1 VTALLD
7 SLVLALLLRAG
18 PEQAP
23 PPVFSVGVERTRV
36 EVLVT
41 RGGQPVRG
49 LGAADFELTDSGV
62 VQQLEPVLHEDTP
75 VDTVLVLDRS
85 LTVEGKKLAMLREA
99 ASAYLDAL
107 HPGERA
113 ALISFSAEVALAQ
126 ALSSD
131 LPRVRAAVERGPAG
145 GATALV
151 DAIYAGLRLHE
162 PSGRRTALLVFTD
175 GLENASWLR
184 PQQVV
189 EAARRSD
196 AIVYGVLA
204 GQPEERDPTLLRE
217 LARTTGGRVF
227 ESRSLSE
234 LRSRFLEVL
243 ADVRNRYVLSYTPEG
258 VERGGWHPLAVRLRR
273 SKGDVLARPGYWR
286 ASETR

>member
-1 VTALLD
+1 VTALLG
-7 SLVLALLLRAG
+7 SAVLTLLLQAG
-18 PEQAP
+18 PSEA
-23 PPVFSVGVERTRV
+23 PPVFPVGVERTRV

-49 LGAADFELTDSGV
+49 LSAADFELRDSGIE
-62 VQQLEPVLHEDTP
+62 QELEPVLHEDTP

-85 LTVEGKKLAMLREA
+85 LTVDGAKLAALREA
-99 ASAYLDAL
+99 ASAYLDDL
-107 HPGERA
+107 RPGERA

-126 ALSSD
+126 PLSSD
-131 LPRVRAAVERGPAG
+131 LQRVRAAVERGPAG
-145 GATALV
+145 GSTALV
-151 DAIYAGLRLHE
+151 DAVYAGLRLHE

-175 GLENASWLR
+175 GLENSSWLR
-184 PQQVV
+184 PQQLL

-217 LARTTGGRVF
+217 LARATGGRVF
-227 ESRSLSE
+227 ESRSLAE

-243 ADVRNRYVLSYTPEG
+243 EDIRNRYVLSYTPQG
-258 VERGGWHPLAVRLRR
+258 TERGGWHPLSVRLKRG
-273 SKGDVLARPGYWR
+273 KAEVLARPGYWR
-286 ASETR
+286 AAEAR